1 MPEPAFKKHSVF
13 LGASG
18 SGKTELSVN
27 FAILARRRAG
37 RRVIFI
43 DMDQTK
49 GLFRARDFFDEL
61 RAEGVEPVDTFAF
74 QDAPVIP
81 AGVAAA
87 IDDEDAMCVFD
98 VGGNAAGAVM
108 IGQFVEKLPVEST
121 DYFFVINPCRPLSA
135 TAAGLE
141 RGMVELGAVGLPVF
155 SSFSGG
161 LGKLAGPTGG
171 YLIGFIFLA
180 LIQGFLM
187 KCFPGK
193 TAAAVAGMV
202 LGMAVC
208 YLLGTAWL
216 AFQMELTFP
225 AALAAGVLPY
235 LPGDGIKIAI
245 AAAAGPKLV
254 SAIQRNSGLPY

>member
-1 MPEPAFKKHSVF
+1 MKLHSVF

-18 SGKTELSVN
+18 SGKTALSVN

-87 IDDEDAMCVFD
+87 IDDKDAMCVFD

-108 IGQFVEKLPVEST
+108 IGQFVEKLPVEDT
-121 DYFFVINPCRPLSA
+121 DYFFVINPCRPLSDTPA
-135 TAAGLE
+135 ELE
-141 RGMVELGAVGLPVF
+141 RSMVEILYASGIDPSWLKIISNPNMGRETGVPLILERHRLLEGLVVGL
-155 SSFSGG
+155 
-161 LGKLAGPTGG
+161 
-171 YLIGFIFLA
+171 
-180 LIQGFLM
+180 
-187 KCFPGK
+187 
-193 TAAAVAGMV
+193 GM
-202 LGMAVC
+202 
-208 YLLGTAWL
+208 
-216 AFQMELTFP
+216 
-225 AALAAGVLPY
+225 
-235 LPGDGIKIAI
+235 DISAI
-245 AAAAGPKLV
+245 AAPEDMAGDLARAVDAPVIPLHLYMR
-254 SAIQRNSGLPY
+254 SLY

>member
-87 IDDEDAMCVFD
+87 IDDKDAMCVFD

-108 IGQFVEKLPVEST
+108 IGQFVEKLPVEDT

-141 RGMVELGAVGLPVF
+141 RGMVEILCASGIDPAWLKVISNPNMGRETSRELILGRHAYLQELL
-155 SSFSGG
+155 SG
-161 LGKLAGPTGG
+161 LGMSA
-171 YLIGFIFLA
+171 
-180 LIQGFLM
+180 
-187 KCFPGK
+187 C
-193 TAAAVAGMV
+193 
-202 LGMAVC
+202 
-208 YLLGTAWL
+208 
-216 AFQMELTFP
+216 
-225 AALAAGVLPY
+225 
-235 LPGDGIKIAI
+235 AI
-245 AAAAGPKLV
+245 AADRALSAGLEEAVGSPV
-254 SAIQRNSGLPY
+254 LPLRLYMRSLY